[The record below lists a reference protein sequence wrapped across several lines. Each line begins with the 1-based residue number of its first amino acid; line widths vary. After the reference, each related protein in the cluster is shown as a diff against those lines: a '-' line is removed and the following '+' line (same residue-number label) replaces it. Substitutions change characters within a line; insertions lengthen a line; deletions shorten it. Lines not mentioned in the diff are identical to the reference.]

1 MIKSSYIS
9 INYQP
14 LHPSMGIAPDGGV
27 TDSQSYDAGPGTW
40 TPDYRITPLV
50 LRPSVRVIDP
60 AGDVTGDVTAKLAD
74 VQWFEVT
81 SGGTETLITGSE
93 PSPHDSTKKKYT
105 LGTAADGWTLQVN
118 ANINAPGALSLRF
131 KAKYLDTRTNAV
143 YTVMLD
149 HVVRCTNAT
158 LTVPQLVIDF
168 AEVSTWDPIYES
180 VAAIVKLKAML
191 TLPSGEVDQAKRTF
205 VWEMLRE
212 DGTWSEV
219 GQSILDNECTISA
232 DTSELTLDRSL
243 MGTRIDLRCRAKYDP
258 DGNPAAVT
266 LTDLSPERR
275 VSCVRELCYFD
286 YDNTTPRRLAPGSK
300 KMRLSCRIHGDR
312 GDLPDPERE
321 LSIVWYSATNVTNP
335 SYKEIARGMN
345 PTVSASQVG
354 DAGLMTGVEVTDRGP
369 LKYLMVDGA
378 YLTVGGKLLM
388 ARAK

>member
-1 MIKSSYIS
+1 M
-9 INYQP
+9 
-14 LHPSMGIAPDGGV
+14 
-27 TDSQSYDAGPGTW
+27 
-40 TPDYRITPLV
+40 
-50 LRPSVRVIDP
+50 
-60 AGDVTGDVTAKLAD
+60 
-74 VQWFEVT
+74 
-81 SGGTETLITGSE
+81 
-93 PSPHDSTKKKYT
+93 
-105 LGTAADGWTLQVN
+105 
-118 ANINAPGALSLRF
+118 
-131 KAKYLDTRTNAV
+131 
-143 YTVMLD
+143 
-149 HVVRCTNAT
+149 VRCTNAT

-180 VAAIVKLKAML
+180 AAAIVKLKAML